1 MPFRN
6 TGDVLCPCFPI
17 LPVPA
22 LVDDL
27 PVNGI
32 LPFPE
37 LLRDKGKRKPFARNA
52 ILFIFAIAANT
63 NDLHNAV
70 AFARQVNLGK
80 LIVQSVVMR
89 PQRIEHLPH
98 GAVFLVVVQSVFRG
112 CPHCYADGQ
121 NDIAVLLARSFTHD
135 PTNRLH
141 HVHNRITRIQKDGTV
156 QSRNVHAFRK
166 ALGIGQDAALVFFA
180 GGIGLEPREFL
191 VTLHYIHGSVNM
203 FGEKPGQID
212 LAAKLIGDA

>member
-22 LVDDL
+22 LVDNL

-37 LLRDKGKRKPFARNA
+37 LLRDKGKRKPFTRNA
-52 ILFIFAIAANT
+52 ILFIFTIAANT

-89 PQRIEHLPH
+89 P
-98 GAVFLVVVQSVFRG
+98 
-112 CPHCYADGQ
+112 
-121 NDIAVLLARSFTHD
+121 
-135 PTNRLH
+135 
-141 HVHNRITRIQKDGTV
+141 
-156 QSRNVHAFRK
+156 
-166 ALGIGQDAALVFFA
+166 
-180 GGIGLEPREFL
+180 
-191 VTLHYIHGSVNM
+191 
-203 FGEKPGQID
+203 
-212 LAAKLIGDA
+212 